1 MNVIFLFILFL
12 LIYIRY
18 KMDRNLEKEV
28 EKATKTKICPLHK
41 WAFKEQPGMPGIT
54 YTQCE
59 ICKMIP
65 GQD

>member
-1 MNVIFLFILFL
+1 
-12 LIYIRY
+12 
-18 KMDRNLEKEV
+18 MDRNLEKEV